1 MGKHVNI
8 EESTVLFQN
17 CCKTEITRR
26 IKQHN
31 PPFDMNFTL
40 FVLGNIELKFPFRTL
55 SSIYPLSVDAL
66 AILLPSYS
74 CRCFRRPLTPFAN
87 SSTFSSPR
95 LRALLKRSSD
105 TQGAW
110 LHLEH
115 PRRLYRLNSSSRGL
129 LDCFSVLRFE
139 CHCCCCF
146 LHEVLENRFFKRNVV
161 LE

>member
-1 MGKHVNI
+1 MSKHVNI

-31 PPFDMNFTL
+31 PPFDMNFTR
-40 FVLGNIELKFPFRTL
+40 FRKYRIEISL
-55 SSIYPLSVDAL
+55 SNTFKYLPSLRRCTRDSSSL
-66 AILLPSYS
+66 LLLP
-74 CRCFRRPLTPFAN
+74 LL
-87 SSTFSSPR
+87 STSPSPR

>member
-31 PPFDMNFTL
+31 PPFDMNFTR
-40 FVLGNIELKFPFRTL
+40 FRKYRIEISLSNTFKYLPSLRRCTRDSSSLLLLPLLSTSPNPFRELLHFLFPSATCL
-55 SSIYPLSVDAL
+55 IKTFFRYTGCMVTPRAPSS
-66 AILLPSYS
+66 
-74 CRCFRRPLTPFAN
+74 
-87 SSTFSSPR
+87 
-95 LRALLKRSSD
+95 
-105 TQGAW
+105 
-110 LHLEH
+110 
-115 PRRLYRLNSSSRGL
+115 YRLNSSSRGL